1 MKSAGIY
8 IHIPFCAVKCNYCD
22 FYSITERESS
32 ISKFIK
38 AMTSEIEQCPVDVS
52 GWRFDTIFIGGGTP
66 SLIEAKYIEIIL
78 ASIDKKYNLSN
89 IKEFTLEANPGEAP
103 LNHLKAL
110 KAIGVNRLSIGV
122 QSLQPELLK
131 FLTRIHTRK
140 QIFDTFRNA
149 RAVGFQNINCD
160 LIYSIPNQTWEMW
173 EDDLQ
178 IIFNLDP
185 EHISAY
191 MLTVEKGTELFKM
204 VAKNKTIMPDDIQ
217 NGEWFVKT
225 HEIMISAGYIPY
237 EVSNFSKS
245 GLECLHNLHYWAI
258 DPYLA
263 FGPSAHGFDGY
274 KRWNNSRSLNH
285 YIEKIDSGQ
294 SPISKIEELTTL
306 KKVNEY
312 IGFGLR
318 MRKGIDLNKIPKD
331 LQNKFEKNYLLIKGK
346 YPNCIKKFN
355 SKITFSN
362 KGLLF
367 SDKIIPDLLI

>member
-160 LIYSIPNQTWEMW
+160 
-173 EDDLQ
+173 
-178 IIFNLDP
+178 
-185 EHISAY
+185 
-191 MLTVEKGTELFKM
+191 
-204 VAKNKTIMPDDIQ
+204 
-217 NGEWFVKT
+217 
-225 HEIMISAGYIPY
+225 
-237 EVSNFSKS
+237 
-245 GLECLHNLHYWAI
+245 
-258 DPYLA
+258 
-263 FGPSAHGFDGY
+263 
-274 KRWNNSRSLNH
+274 
-285 YIEKIDSGQ
+285 
-294 SPISKIEELTTL
+294 
-306 KKVNEY
+306 
-312 IGFGLR
+312 
-318 MRKGIDLNKIPKD
+318 
-331 LQNKFEKNYLLIKGK
+331 
-346 YPNCIKKFN
+346 
-355 SKITFSN
+355 
-362 KGLLF
+362 
-367 SDKIIPDLLI
+367 